1 MSSITS
7 AAPNSELANAL
18 SGADVATSQKLPAT
32 DRWYAK
38 LFSVAVDQTSDNPV
52 VQSIISDS
60 APPAARMAA
69 ARGLLPLTQADLLE
83 TLVHL
88 RNDSDAAVS
97 QAAQATLDEQSP
109 EDILALLKSSDAPG
123 SVLGYLAGRNT
134 AGRELHEAIATHA
147 NTPDPAIALLAGST
161 THGSVIELI
170 ALNQQ
175 RLIRAPEIIDAI
187 LRNAA
192 RTAEAERRARETQR
206 EFFEKERGA
215 RQIAE
220 ELRARGN
227 SAAAEF
233 FESAELAP
241 LDGELSADDAW
252 LLAQHLEVS
261 DADID
266 DSWLAREHLEEML
279 IEAAEQISA
288 NAEAVLNAELL
299 DTGEVAPE
307 RISLIRR
314 LMFMTVK
321 DRVKFALK
329 GDREA
334 RGILIR
340 DSNRVVATAVIHNPR
355 INEKEIENIASMRT
369 VSDEVLRLIGMNRAW
384 TRSYPIIHNLARNP
398 RTPMATAIQILPRI
412 QMKDLQTLSEN
423 RNISEGVRRQAYRLV
438 QTRKGK

>member
-1 MSSITS
+1 MS
-7 AAPNSELANAL
+7 A
-18 SGADVATSQKLPAT
+18 
-32 DRWYAK
+32 
-38 LFSVAVDQTSDNPV
+38 DQTSDNPV

-60 APPAARMAA
+60 APAVARMAA

-83 TLVHL
+83 VLVHL
-88 RNDSDAAVS
+88 RNDSDAAVA
-97 QAAQATLDEQSP
+97 QAAQQTLDEQSAA
-109 EDILALLKSSDAPG
+109 DMLAVAKSSDAPAL
-123 SVLGYLAGRNT
+123 VLGYLAGKTN
-134 AGRELHEAIATHA
+134 ADREMHESIVTHA
-147 NTPDPAIALLAGST
+147 HTPDAAIVLLAGTS

-170 ALNQQ
+170 TLNQQ
-175 RLIRAPEIIDAI
+175 RLIRTPEIIDAI
-187 LRNAA
+187 LQNPA
-192 RTAEAERRARETQR
+192 RTAEAERRAKETQR

-227 SAAAEF
+227 HAAAEF

-241 LDGELSADDAW
+241 LDGEFSADDAW

-261 DADID
+261 DEDID
-266 DSWLAREHLEEML
+266 DSWLARERLEEL
-279 IEAAEQISA
+279 LVEAAEQTTA
-288 NAEAVLNAELL
+288 NAQAVLNAERS
-299 DTGEVAPE
+299 DAGEIAPE

-340 DSNRVVATAVIHNPR
+340 DSNRVVATAVIYNPR
-355 INEKEIENIASMRT
+355 ISEKEIENIASMRT
-369 VSDEVLRLIGMNRAW
+369 VSDQVLRLIGMNRAW
-384 TRSYPIIHNLARNP
+384 TRSYAIIHNLARNP
-398 RTPMATAIQILPRI
+398 RTPMATAVQILPRI
-412 QMKDLQTLSEN
+412 QMKDLLALSDN